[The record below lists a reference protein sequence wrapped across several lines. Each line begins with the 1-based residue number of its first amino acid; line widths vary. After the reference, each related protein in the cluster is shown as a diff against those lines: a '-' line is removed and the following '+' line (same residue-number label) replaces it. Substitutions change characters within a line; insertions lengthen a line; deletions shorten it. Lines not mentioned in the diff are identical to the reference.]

1 MKTPALA
8 TLIAAAATLA
18 TVSASAETID
28 LFNGPD
34 GDELIGGSPA
44 GFKYMDFEP
53 KGVVTETKDS
63 FILAVDEDSDGGS
76 GLFGIL
82 GRNVADGPVEFDA
95 ASHLLRIEYRFT
107 EANEADL
114 FKLVLTDEDG
124 KKAGEQFK
132 FDVEVEDDDA
142 VEGDDGF
149 MVLNLPITADDA
161 DSVTG
166 GKDAGFKEDGDGEA
180 NFGLTQWQIQSVWGG
195 VDPLH
200 VEVRTL
206 QIVPAEPE

>member
-1 MKTPALA
+1 MKKLTPAPALA
-8 TLIAAAATLA
+8 TLIAAATLGG
-18 TVSASAETID
+18 TSLSAAAQSETID
-28 LFNGPD
+28 LYPGS
-34 GDELIGGSPA
+34 GDLFQYA
-44 GFKYMDFEP
+44 DFAP
-53 KGVVTETKDS
+53 KGVVTETEDS

-142 VEGDDGF
+142 VQGDDGF

-161 DSVTG
+161 DSITG
-166 GKDAGFKEDGDGEA
+166 GKDAGFKEEGDGEA
-180 NFGLTQWQIQSVWGG
+180 NFGLTQWQLQSAWGSS
-195 VDPLH
+195 DPLH
-200 VEVRTL
+200 VEVRSL